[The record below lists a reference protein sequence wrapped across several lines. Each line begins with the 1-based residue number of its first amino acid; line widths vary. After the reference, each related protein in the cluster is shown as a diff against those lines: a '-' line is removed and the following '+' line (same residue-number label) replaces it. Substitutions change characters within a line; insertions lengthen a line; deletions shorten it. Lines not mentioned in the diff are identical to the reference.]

1 MAAGTFVGLPLA
13 TIQSLKATYLECL
26 TALAQNQ
33 SYTLGGR
40 NITRA
45 DLAQVKDTIMELQY
59 AEDRKSGRTAR
70 RVFCDFSNN
79 RL

>member
-1 MAAGTFVGLPLA
+1 MALGTFLGLPLA
-13 TIQSLKATYLECL
+13 TIQSLKASYLDCL
-26 TALAQNQ
+26 AALAQNQ

-45 DLAQVKDTIMELQY
+45 DLKAVNDTIAELQY
-59 AEDRKSGRTAR
+59 AENRALGRGARK
-70 RVFCDFSNN
+70 VLCDFSNN